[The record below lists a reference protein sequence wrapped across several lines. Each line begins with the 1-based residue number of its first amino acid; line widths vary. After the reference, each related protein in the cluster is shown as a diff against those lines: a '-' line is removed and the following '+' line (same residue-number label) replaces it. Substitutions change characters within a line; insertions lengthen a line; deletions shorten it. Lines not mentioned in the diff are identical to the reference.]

1 MEPLALR
8 RLSTG
13 SVYKIV
19 FVGSW
24 IGSIPIFFFL
34 SLFAAGG
41 AEIMSWNDRYITGIS
56 ALVTGPLL
64 GLFMATI
71 FAALVGS
78 MAALGLWIYSK
89 FQVLTL
95 YVRPEPEDTVS
106 DAL

>member
-1 MEPLALR
+1 MEQLAFR

-19 FVGSW
+19 FYGSW
-24 IGSIPIFFFL
+24 IGSVPIFFVL

-41 AEIMSWNDRYITGIS
+41 AEIMSWNGRYITGIS
-56 ALVTGPLL
+56 ALFTGPLL

-78 MAALGLWIYSK
+78 MTALGLWIYSK
-89 FQVLTL
+89 FKTLTL
-95 YVRPEPEDTVS
+95 FVSLEPDEQAPHS
-106 DAL
+106 P